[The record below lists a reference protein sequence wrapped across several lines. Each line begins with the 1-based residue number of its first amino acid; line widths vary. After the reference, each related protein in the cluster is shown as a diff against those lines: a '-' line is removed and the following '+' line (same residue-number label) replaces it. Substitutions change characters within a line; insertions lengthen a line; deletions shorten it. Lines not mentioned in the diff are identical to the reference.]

1 MAESKRL
8 KSSQKTRQR
17 SSPDRRRGLRFY
29 LYAVNGKL
37 HGERKTLH
45 VVCCHASD
53 ARAMVAAH
61 QPQIDKLRVTRGSL
75 VHFIAV
81 GDHELLERMSPPG
94 G

>member
-1 MAESKRL
+1 MAESKRPRSL
-8 KSSQKTRQR
+8 RTTRRVSGSNRPQ
-17 SSPDRRRGLRFY
+17 GLRLY

-53 ARAMVAAH
+53 ARAMVATH
-61 QPQIDKLRVTRGSL
+61 QPEIDALRVRRGNL

-81 GDHELLERMSPPG
+81 GDHALIE
-94 G
+94 